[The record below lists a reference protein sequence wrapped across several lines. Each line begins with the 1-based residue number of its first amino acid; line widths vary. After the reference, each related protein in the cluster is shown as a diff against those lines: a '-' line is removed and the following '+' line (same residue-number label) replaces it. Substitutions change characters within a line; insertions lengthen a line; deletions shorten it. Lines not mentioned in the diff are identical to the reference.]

1 MGYPSF
7 PDDDKLRAPVDSSLL
22 ASRAFEVVVEPG
34 LERELRAA
42 GAYACLEQL
51 RAAAEAA
58 TLTRST
64 LRDGAMT

>member
-1 MGYPSF
+1 MS
-7 PDDDKLRAPVDSSLL
+7 LLHHEAMTTLVDSLLNSL
-22 ASRAFEVVVEPG
+22 AFEVVIEPR